1 MGYAILRTQKL
12 KSPVAVQ
19 RSLKHAM
26 REQDTPNADPVKT
39 ADNTHFGAS
48 TVDEAIRLF
57 NERLP
62 QTYRKDAVLC
72 IEYLVTA
79 SPADMAGKSR
89 SQQDA
94 YLMDALGWLQA
105 RHGPENVFYAGI
117 HRDEI
122 TPHLYAY
129 VVPRDGERLNCRKWL
144 GGSKAL
150 SQMQTEFA
158 ETIGRPHGLE
168 RGIERSR
175 ARHVSIRE
183 FYSRINAPTPDISCV
198 PDLPPPKVLETKR
211 RYGERV
217 YDHVK
222 ETVGPALR
230 SVSAKLTQ
238 AELVTRD
245 VQGLKQA
252 VDDSRKAIAS
262 AQLAADA
269 QRRHGQQKVERVE
282 TQLHELLEL
291 VLRGGAPLETR
302 RHEMLA
308 ALAREVENRNR
319 DRHDWSPDRGSGP
332 EIDR

>member
-1 MGYAILRTQKL
+1 
-12 KSPVAVQ
+12 
-19 RSLKHAM
+19 
-26 REQDTPNADPVKT
+26 
-39 ADNTHFGAS
+39 
-48 TVDEAIRLF
+48 
-57 NERLP
+57 
-62 QTYRKDAVLC
+62 
-72 IEYLVTA
+72 
-79 SPADMAGKSR
+79 
-89 SQQDA
+89 
-94 YLMDALGWLQA
+94 
-105 RHGPENVFYAGI
+105 VFYAGI

-183 FYSRINAPTPDISCV
+183 FYSRINAPTPDISRV
-198 PDLPPPKVLETKR
+198 ADLPQPRMLETKR

-252 VDDSRKAIAS
+252 VDDSRKAVAS
-262 AQLAADA
+262 AQLRTTSTRTSIADRNPA
-269 QRRHGQQKVERVE
+269 LDRFAVRVWGSPGAFGAGKI
-282 TQLHELLEL
+282 
-291 VLRGGAPLETR
+291 VLDVMFIST
-302 RHEMLA
+302 
-308 ALAREVENRNR
+308 ARVQ
-319 DRHDWSPDRGSGP
+319 HDNACSWSRLYHANFLSG
-332 EIDR
+332 